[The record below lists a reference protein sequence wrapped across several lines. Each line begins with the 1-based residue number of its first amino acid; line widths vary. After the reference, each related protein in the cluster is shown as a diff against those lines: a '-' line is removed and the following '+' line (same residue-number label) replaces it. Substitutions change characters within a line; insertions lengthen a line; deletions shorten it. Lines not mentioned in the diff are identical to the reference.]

1 MRQYEFKFNYT
12 IYISRKNYF
21 MDFIDSYGDVLDI
34 VLRASLWTDMY
45 RSRIVGLLC
54 TPVVGGVAGVST
66 TTVG

>member
-1 MRQYEFKFNYT
+1 MSLCIIIHFIYFKG
-12 IYISRKNYF
+12 NYF

-66 TTVG
+66 TMVG